1 MDAARDYHT
10 KWSKSERERKIPYDT
25 THIWNL
31 KYSTNEPT
39 YKIATDSQTWRTDF
53 WMPRGMREGQGWTG
67 SLGLVYANYYI

>member
-1 MDAARDYHT
+1 M
-10 KWSKSERERKIPYDT
+10 S
-25 THIWNL
+25 NL

-53 WMPRGMREGQGWTG
+53 WMPRGMREGEGWTG